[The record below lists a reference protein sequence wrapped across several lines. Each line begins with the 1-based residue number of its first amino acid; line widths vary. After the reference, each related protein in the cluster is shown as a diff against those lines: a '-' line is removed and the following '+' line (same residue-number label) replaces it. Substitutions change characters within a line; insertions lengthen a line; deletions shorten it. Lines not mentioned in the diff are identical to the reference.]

1 MNKQDAQRLQGLV
14 GSKVNMDDLTFY
26 MEHRVSIIKDR
37 LLGVKNWE
45 EVLRLQCAIDE
56 LSRLK
61 SLREEVLNPRES

>member
-45 EVLRLQCAIDE
+45 EVLRLQGAIDE

>member
-1 MNKQDAQRLQGLV
+1 MNKQDAQRLQPLV
-14 GSKVNMDDLTFY
+14 GSKANIDDLVFY
-26 MEHRVSIIKDR
+26 MDHRISIIKDR

-45 EVLRLQCAIDE
+45 EVLRLQGAIDE